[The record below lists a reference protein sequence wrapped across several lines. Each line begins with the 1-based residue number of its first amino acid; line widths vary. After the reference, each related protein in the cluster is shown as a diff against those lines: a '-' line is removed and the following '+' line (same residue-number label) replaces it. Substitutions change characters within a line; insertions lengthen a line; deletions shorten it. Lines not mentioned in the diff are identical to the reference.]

1 MVGPGGADGSMLRV
15 DASSFKPR
23 GRRRL
28 IVWLLLIL
36 LPIVGL
42 LLGLLI
48 PQGGATIE
56 LGSGA
61 LEFSNHVL
69 EGQYILAESSL
80 AGWWVG

>member
-36 LPIVGL
+36 LPIIGL

-61 LEFSNHVL
+61 LEFSGHVV
-69 EGQYILAESSL
+69 EEQYMLGESSRV
-80 AGWWVG
+80 GWWVG

>member
-15 DASSFKPR
+15 DASNFKPR

-28 IVWLLLIL
+28 IVWLVLISI
-36 LPIVGL
+36 PIFGL

-48 PQGGATIE
+48 PQSGATIE

-61 LEFSNHVL
+61 LEFSGHVL
-69 EGQYILAESSL
+69 EEQSILAESSL